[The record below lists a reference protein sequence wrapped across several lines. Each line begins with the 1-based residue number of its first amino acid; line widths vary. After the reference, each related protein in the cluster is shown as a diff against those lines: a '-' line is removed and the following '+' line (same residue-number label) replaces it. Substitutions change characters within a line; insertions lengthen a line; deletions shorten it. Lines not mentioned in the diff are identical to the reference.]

1 MQLSEQEIMN
11 AICLHIASRK
21 QLRPEQVEVQ
31 LEWDEN
37 LGFSAEVTAEGR
49 SQYLVEANMLEAIE
63 RYLYTEREIRV
74 YRDQIRLQVDD
85 EMTAWIQM

>member
-74 YRDQIRLQVDD
+74 YRDQIRLQVED